1 MGRAYRMLL
10 MLLVHCNALL
20 THELQHTAD
29 KNDKRGPD
37 RDSNNSCC
45 NYLKKKNPN
54 MSFSMASLNLR
65 SRASKH
71 KHKTPRILRTDP
83 VWMEK
88 LFFFFFFKND
98 WRLTAAIWTPVPLA
112 ELQVLGE
119 AEFKCCVHVCV
130 VKLDKP
136 RTTKTNCEVNA
147 NGTQQEKKN

>member
-1 MGRAYRMLL
+1 MGRAFRMLL

-20 THELQHTAD
+20 THKLQHTAD

-71 KHKTPRILRTDP
+71 KHKTPRNRPCVDGETI
-83 VWMEK
+83 
-88 LFFFFFFKND
+88 FFSFFKND

-130 VKLDKP
+130 VKHDKP